1 MHTHDHQA
9 QNVSKII
16 CIGVANAM
24 NNTAIIETFNC
35 DNSNV
40 NNMKT
45 RIMTSIT
52 NWFFQIWTH
61 D

>member
-1 MHTHDHQA
+1 MHTHNHQA

-16 CIGVANAM
+16 CIGVANVM
-24 NNTAIIETFNC
+24 NNTAIIDTFNC

-52 NWFFQIWTH
+52 N
-61 D
+61 